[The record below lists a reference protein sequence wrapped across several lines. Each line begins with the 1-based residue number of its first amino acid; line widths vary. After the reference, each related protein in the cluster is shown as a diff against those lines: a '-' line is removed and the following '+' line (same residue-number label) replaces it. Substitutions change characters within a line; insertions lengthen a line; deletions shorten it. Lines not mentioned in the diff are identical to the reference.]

1 MLHGDDAREAIVNR
15 LTGLVG
21 GLLAGAG
28 LMYLFDPDRGVRR
41 RALVR
46 DQATSTRRRAT
57 RTLQSTFED
66 ARNRAVGTLAE
77 AQQRWRGEDVPD
89 AVLAER
95 VRARLGLVCSDPS
108 AVEVTAREGCVTLR
122 GSIARTEIGPVVRA
136 AKWARGVRMVDDQLE
151 AHDAGS
157 EQAADE
163 RERLI
168 GH

>member
-1 MLHGDDAREAIVNR
+1 LRHGGSAGEAVVNR

-28 LMYLFDPDRGVRR
+28 LMYLFDPDRGERR

-46 DQATSTRRRAT
+46 DQATSARHRAA
-57 RTLQSTFED
+57 RTLQARFED
-66 ARNRAVGTLAE
+66 ARNRATGTLAE

-108 AVEVTAREGCVTLR
+108 AVEVTAHEGCVTLR
-122 GSIARTEIGPVVRA
+122 GVAGRGELAAVVRA
-136 AKWARGVRMVDDQLE
+136 AKWTRGVRVVDDQLE
-151 AHDAGS
+151 VRDGDATA
-157 EQAADE
+157 EPVATV
-163 RERLI
+163 
-168 GH
+168 